1 MCVLSALIGPGQAI
15 AIGHLVP
22 SIVTL
27 IRSYEGRKQ
36 WLSTLIPTWNSAFSP
51 LNSYTQSEA
60 HVNWRLASL
69 LLNWLPPDTTD
80 KLVKK
85 LLRFLD
91 TKRKTLCEGNTLRAR
106 IWLLTYLLTRCYV
119 TLRKHLYN
127 YHRYPEFGSVLVDS
141 AMIFER
147 ESLLGLIDFYVFS
160 AFGGLFLGPRSRG
173 HKFTLNFK
181 SDPWFITLVIPLL
194 VAVETN
200 EICAGITRRIW
211 NLAVAIALI
220 LQRGSRFIDN
230 TMLWYTLLCQANF
243 AAFGVWFFSLREKLS
258 SRNW

>member
-106 IWLLTYLLTRCYV
+106 IWLLTYLLDVALHYASTFIIIIV
-119 TLRKHLYN
+119 TPSLM
-127 YHRYPEFGSVLVDS
+127 DS